1 MQMTLSLTPGLFLWQ
16 NGTRSDKPERSG
28 PIASREDA
36 LQKEQ
41 QRFAACH
48 GTSPEPQQCA
58 GASGGLW
65 ELCCLHWQ
73 VFREVMGSQ
82 GLCPLK
88 PTGVFICSLLCK
100 PHFVPV

>member
-73 VFREVMGSQ
+73 VFREGV
-82 GLCPLK
+82 
-88 PTGVFICSLLCK
+88 TGVMSTEANRSVYLFSA
-100 PHFVPV
+100 V